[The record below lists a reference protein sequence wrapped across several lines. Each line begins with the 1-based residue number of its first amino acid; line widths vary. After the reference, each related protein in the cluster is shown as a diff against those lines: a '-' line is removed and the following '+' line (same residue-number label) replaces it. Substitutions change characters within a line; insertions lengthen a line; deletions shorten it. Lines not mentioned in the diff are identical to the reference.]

1 MAVSEKPFAAEVI
14 DAEEAVYKFDEIG
27 CMLEF
32 LRQDNRKDKAA
43 ARFVMDYE
51 SQTWI
56 EAERAH
62 YVKSPEIRSPM
73 ASGLI
78 ALKERAAAERHAAKF
93 KGQLLSWAD
102 LEK

>member
-14 DAEEAVYKFDEIG
+14 DAEMSVYKFDDIG
-27 CMLEF
+27 CMLDF
-32 LRQDNRKDKAA
+32 LRQGDRKDKAA

-56 EAERAH
+56 EAEQAH
-62 YVKSPEIRSPM
+62 YVKSTEIRSPM

-78 ALKERAAAERHAAKF
+78 ALRERAAAERHAAKF

-102 LEK
+102 LAK